1 LNKKISSL
9 FFILLILFSQFQIE
23 EIKIEVYSI
32 PSNGGIVNGAGIYV
46 KGSFVKIEAI
56 PKKGYSFKYWI
67 SNIESFNK
75 SSINPLYF
83 YCFNNAIFIAYFE
96 KENESNIEIIIK
108 TNVTDFPLLYNIN
121 AKKGEILN
129 ISIPKILNKTN
140 FERYVFLHWME
151 NSTNKETKIIISPY
165 ENLSLIACYLK
176 EIKFIDNEWY
186 KENDFINFSENQM
199 IILNNERIILKALR
213 INCLNKTIDN
223 LKNLK
228 IPKKYLLNIEP
239 ICVKQYLLKFLIKKI
254 ENPFEKI
261 IINNKSI
268 PLELLNNNSIWID
281 EGSNVEIFLRKNINN
296 CKLLNE
302 THILIPKML
311 EPRIFKIDYEEGN
324 ISFFKENSFIFFLI
338 LVFSIFSLLF
348 IKRRK
353 EEKLRNKMFN

>member
-1 LNKKISSL
+1 LNKKFSSL
-9 FFILLILFSQFQIE
+9 IFLFLILSSQFQIE

-56 PKKGYSFKYWI
+56 PRKGYSFKYWI

-83 YCFNNAIFIAYFE
+83 YCFNNAIFIACFE

-108 TNVTDFPLLYNIN
+108 TNVTDFPLLYTIN
-121 AKKGEILN
+121 AKKDEILN

-186 KENDFINFSENQM
+186 KENDFLNISENQIM
-199 IILNNERIILKALR
+199 ISNNERIILKALR

-223 LKNLK
+223 FKNLK

-239 ICVKQYLLKFLIKKI
+239 ICVKQYLLKFLIEKI

-268 PLELLNNNSIWID
+268 PLELLNNNEIWID
-281 EGSNVEIFLRKNINN
+281 EGSNVEIFLKKNIDNY
-296 CKLLNE
+296 KLLNE
-302 THILIPKML
+302 THILILKML
-311 EPRIFKIDYEEGN
+311 EPKIFKINYEEGN
-324 ISFFKENSFIFFLI
+324 NSLFKENSFIFYTILLFFIFFFFLI
-338 LVFSIFSLLF
+338 IY
-348 IKRRK
+348 KRRK
-353 EEKLRNKMFN
+353 KREI

>member
-1 LNKKISSL
+1 LNEKFFYLIFL
-9 FFILLILFSQFQIE
+9 FLFIPFQFQIE
-23 EIKIEVYSI
+23 EIKIEAYPI

-56 PKKGYSFKYWI
+56 PRKGYSFKYWI
-67 SNIESFNK
+67 CNIESFNK
-75 SSINPLYF
+75 SNINPLYF

-151 NSTNKETKIIISPY
+151 NFTNRETKIIISPY

-186 KENDFINFSENQM
+186 KENDFLNFSENQM
-199 IILNNERIILKALR
+199 IISNNERIILKALR
-213 INCLNKTIDN
+213 INCLNKTID
-223 LKNLK
+223 NLK

-239 ICVKQYLLKFLIKKI
+239 ICVKQYLLKFLIEKI

-268 PLELLNNNSIWID
+268 PIETLNNINEIWID
-281 EGSNVEIFLRKNINN
+281 EGSNVEIILKNSINN
-296 CKLLNE
+296 YKLLNE
-302 THILIPKML
+302 SCI
-311 EPRIFKIDYEEGN
+311 IFKMYEPKILKINYEKES
-324 ISFFKENSFIFFLI
+324 ISFFEINYPIFIFL
-338 LVFSIFSLLF
+338 LFSIILF
-348 IKRRK
+348 LYFFKKK
-353 EEKLRNKMFN
+353 EIVKK